1 MYRQGDVLLEKI
13 DEIPKRKTTK
23 ETLLVRGEGRNH
35 GHFISG
41 DELDIFEGEMEETT
55 SSGGLVTHYLN
66 VQAEAVLE
74 HKLIASHAWTGEH
87 APILLPPGRY
97 RVIKQREYNPFSRA
111 IRAVKD

>member
-13 DEIPKRKTTK
+13 DELPERERTV
-23 ETLLVRGEGRNH
+23 EALLVRGEGRNH

-41 DELDIFEGEMEETT
+41 ELLDVYRATPDETT
-55 SSGGLVTHYLN
+55 ETGGLVTHYLD
-66 VQAEAVLE
+66 VQSEGILE
-74 HKLIASHAWTGEH
+74 HKLIDSNAWTGEH
-87 APILLPPGRY
+87 APIILPPGRY